1 MEDDRSQ
8 DDLRTMSTGNGD
20 GVIRVVVAAV
30 SAVRREG
37 LEAIARKN
45 PSLKLVGSLPGLIG
59 FTARLQELQPHVV
72 IVDLAHSDT
81 QLFAPASDLERAG
94 IAVVVLIDDPTAG
107 WAARALRSGV
117 RSILPRESLESEI
130 VSAVLAA
137 DSGLVLLDPE
147 LTKELASQTRSVS
160 SATAETAMEALEE
173 LTRREVEVLRLMA
186 EGSGNKQIAAR
197 LGISDHTVKFHISSI
212 LAKLSVS
219 SRTEAVTQGIRMGLI
234 VV

>member
-1 MEDDRSQ
+1 
-8 DDLRTMSTGNGD
+8 MSTGNGD

-37 LEAIARKN
+37 LEAIVRKN

>member
-1 MEDDRSQ
+1 
-8 DDLRTMSTGNGD
+8 MSTRNGD
-20 GVIRVVVAAV
+20 GAVRVVVAAI

-37 LEAIARKN
+37 LEAIIRKTA
-45 PSLKLVGSLPGLIG
+45 SLKLVGSLPGLIG
-59 FTARLQELQPHVV
+59 FTTRVQELQPHVV
-72 IVDLAHSDT
+72 ITDLAQADT
-81 QLFAPASDLERAG
+81 QVFSFAEDLERAG
-94 IAVVVLIDDPTAG
+94 IALVTLIDEPSAG

-117 RSILPRESLESEI
+117 RAILPRESSENEI

-147 LTKELASQTRSVS
+147 ITKELASQTRSVTT
-160 SATAETAMEALEE
+160 TADSLAENLEE
-173 LTRREVEVLRLMA
+173 LTAREVEVLRLMA
-186 EGSGNKQIAAR
+186 EGYGNKQIASR

>member
-1 MEDDRSQ
+1 
-8 DDLRTMSTGNGD
+8 MSTRNGD
-20 GVIRVVVAAV
+20 GAVRIVVAAI

-37 LEAIARKN
+37 LEAIIRKKA
-45 PSLKLVGSLPGLIG
+45 SLKLVGSLPGLIG
-59 FTARLQELQPHVV
+59 FTTRAQELQPHVV
-72 IVDLAHSDT
+72 IADLAQADT
-81 QLFAPASDLERAG
+81 QFFSFAEDLERAG
-94 IAVVVLIDDPTAG
+94 IALVTLIDEPSAG

-117 RSILPRESLESEI
+117 RAILPRESLENEI

-147 LTKELASQTRSVS
+147 ITEELASQTRSVTT
-160 SATAETAMEALEE
+160 TAESLAENLEE
-173 LTRREVEVLRLMA
+173 LTAREIEVLRLMA
-186 EGSGNKQIAAR
+186 EGFGNKQIASR